1 MSTVQ
6 PRFEF
11 APPPT
16 PGLPRAVALAVVAH
30 ALLLTVLAVGVRW
43 KHDAP
48 VIAIE
53 AELWSE
59 LPQVASPPQQLEST
73 QEPVPPIAAKPPQPV
88 PLAPD
93 PAIAIAKEKERQRE
107 LQQKTELQEQRRHE
121 ALRAQQ
127 AKADKDARDKAKL
140 EKLAQDKKRQD
151 EAKRSDAVKAQAE
164 TQRLAELRKQQMER
178 IARMAGQTSGNGN
191 ANSAGNAARASG
203 PSATYAGRIAAR
215 IKPNITYIDTV
226 AGNPAADI
234 EVRTSPDGTII
245 SRKLTKSSGIRS
257 WDEAVLSA
265 IDKTEKIPA
274 DVDGRVVPV
283 LTLSFRPRD

>member
-1 MSTVQ
+1 MSIVQ

-30 ALLLTVLAVGVRW
+30 AVLLTVLAVGVRW

-48 VIAIE
+48 VIAVE

-59 LPQVASPPQQLEST
+59 LPQEAGPPQHDSNIEPSPP
-73 QEPVPPIAAKPPQPV
+73 VAAKPAQPI

-93 PAIAIAKEKERQRE
+93 PVIAIAKEKARQRE
-107 LQQKTELQEQRRHE
+107 LNQKTELQEQRRRE
-121 ALRAQQ
+121 ALRVQQ
-127 AKADKDARDKAKL
+127 DKAEKDARDKAKL

-151 EAKRSDAVKAQAE
+151 ETKRSDALKAQAE
-164 TQRLAELRKQQMER
+164 TQRLAELRKQQLER

-191 ANSAGNAARASG
+191 ATSAGNAARSSG

-215 IKPNITYIDTV
+215 IKPNITYVDTV

-265 IDKTEKIPA
+265 IDKTERIPA
-274 DVDGRVVPV
+274 DIDGRVVPV